1 MGNRM
6 ANVVIYVMAKQNVEA
21 KKDEVLLGEAASIYC
36 ENSAIGARASKLRIH
51 KFREGQ
57 ESRVVISMMKIIE
70 MLTALEPGV
79 TVESIGEKAI
89 ILEKIPEKKY
99 NGFLDATYNSIKY
112 TR

>member
-36 ENSAIGARASKLRIH
+36 ENSAIRARASKLRIH

-57 ESRVVISMMKIIE
+57 ESRVVLSMRTGSDGREYGRK
-70 MLTALEPGV
+70 
-79 TVESIGEKAI
+79 S
-89 ILEKIPEKKY
+89 
-99 NGFLDATYNSIKY
+99 NY
-112 TR
+112 TRKDT